1 MKKEYIQTLAKVC
14 QYVEEAEKSS
24 FEEYIANGGNP
35 DDHIYSHVIKST
47 HILLNASFDA
57 T

>member
-14 QYVEEAEKSS
+14 QYVADAEKSS
-24 FEEYIANGGNP
+24 FEEHIANGGNP
-35 DDHIYSHVIKST
+35 DDHIYSYVIKST
-47 HILLNASFDA
+47 HILLNASFDV

>member
-14 QYVEEAEKSS
+14 QYVADAEKSS
-24 FEEYIANGGNP
+24 FEEHIANGGNP

-47 HILLNASFDA
+47 HILLNESFDA
-57 T
+57 I

>member
-1 MKKEYIQTLAKVC
+1 MKQEYIQTLAKVC
-14 QYVEEAEKSS
+14 QYVADAEKSS
-24 FEEYIANGGNP
+24 FEEHIANGGNP